1 MNVLNHTGYVT
12 WINEERETGWP
23 YDLMVYLPGDDTHPS
38 RKIFF
43 EVKTTCTHSKSFF
56 EMSPREWMF
65 AYEHRDN
72 YVVLRVF
79 DAFTDHPRVVRL
91 TNPWELWRSGSL
103 GMWVA
108 L

>member
-1 MNVLNHTGYVT
+1 MCQTETVS
-12 WINEERETGWP
+12 WINEEKETGFP
-23 YDLMVYLPGDDTHPS
+23 YDLIVHVHGDAAHPPQ
-38 RKIFF
+38 KIYF

-56 EMSPREWMF
+56 EMSPSEWMF